1 MRTQLAAIVGI
12 AFALWITSVSAAPD
26 AMPDGQ
32 SVYEYFCYQCH
43 GYAGDGRTVAAAY
56 LDPKPRNFAAT
67 SPRSLTRATM
77 LQTLE
82 RGVPGTAMKS
92 FVRVLDARQRTAVV
106 DYIRSAFMQGAPGR
120 RRYHTPENGWT
131 DHDKASAAFPFAT
144 GETPLDTPPESLGQR
159 QREGRRLFLSACVSC
174 HEGARRS
181 EGALTWDRRALSF
194 PRSVETC
201 DGCHESARL
210 LVTRGD
216 SPHGKLDGADLF
228 RRNCAF
234 CHGTDGSGRNWIG
247 TFLEPHARDLRES
260 RIAALDASALTEILR
275 NGLPGTSMPA
285 WKGILSDAELFAV
298 AGHVRALATAGP
310 AGLALPVT
318 TVSPAPVPPG
328 WAARPRGS
336 R

>member
-1 MRTQLAAIVGI
+1 MKTQLATIVGI
-12 AFALWITSVSAAPD
+12 ALALWIVPAPAAPG
-26 AMPDGQ
+26 AMAEGQ

-67 SPRSLTRATM
+67 SPKSLTRATM

-106 DYIRSAFMQGAPGR
+106 DYVRSAFMQGAPGR
-120 RRYHTPENGWT
+120 RRYHTAENGWV
-131 DHDKASAAFPFAT
+131 DHDRTSAAFPFAT
-144 GETPLDTPPESLGQR
+144 GETPLDAPPESLEPR
-159 QREGRRLFLSACVSC
+159 QRGGRRLFLSACVSC
-174 HEGARRS
+174 HEGTRRA
-181 EGALTWDRRALSF
+181 EGGLTWDRRALSF

-201 DGCHESARL
+201 EGCHESARL
-210 LVTRGD
+210 LVTRGV
-216 SPHGKLDGADLF
+216 SPHGRLDGADLF

-234 CHGTDGSGRNWIG
+234 CHGTDGSGHNWIG

-260 RIAALDASALTEILR
+260 RIAALDAVALAEIIR

-285 WKGILSDAELFAV
+285 WKGMLSDAELFAV
-298 AGHVRALATAGP
+298 AGHVRALAAAGP
-310 AGLALPVT
+310 VGSEIPATTLP
-318 TVSPAPVPPG
+318 PAPAPPG
-328 WAARPRGS
+328 WAARPRAN